1 MGPAAVPASV
11 VRAVRDAG
19 SARQSGPL
27 RICILVLGCRRSS
40 ISTHVSSVSHVS
52 RGTHQSVTSVKAV
65 VARGAVAAC
74 NGAATRS
81 GRPRHTDT
89 PRTMGGYR
97 ARSGIA
103 PQTSRRTDG
112 GEAESHT
119 HRSSTDTLHVSARS
133 MWPALSPLLSPFQRR
148 RAATRRAEPVSA
160 GDLGAARDAGMR
172 DGSVGSVPKADR
184 LGCELRQPPF
194 LYPLD
199 HVQAVGGRAGW
210 PRAGGG
216 EGVRR

>member
-1 MGPAAVPASV
+1 M
-11 VRAVRDAG
+11 RDAG
-19 SARQSGPL
+19 SARQKVGHSAFAFWFWVVGDHPSAL
-27 RICILVLGCRRSS
+27 MS
-40 ISTHVSSVSHVS
+40 
-52 RGTHQSVTSVKAV
+52 HQSVTSVKAV

-103 PQTSRRTDG
+103 RQTTRRTDG
-112 GEAESHT
+112 GGNQNPTHT
-119 HRSSTDTLHVSARS
+119 GAAQTPYTSALARCGRR
-133 MWPALSPLLSPFQRR
+133 SPLGPISPFQRR

>member
-1 MGPAAVPASV
+1 MAARASNRSGDRDGDRWTRPCPFDGELLPIGAFGKTSVGPAAVPASV

-27 RICILVLGCRRSS
+27 RICILVLGGLSRRSHPS
-40 ISTHVSSVSHVS
+40 ANNIPKTKI
-52 RGTHQSVTSVKAV
+52 HQ
-65 VARGAVAAC
+65 
-74 NGAATRS
+74 
-81 GRPRHTDT
+81 HTTYT

-133 MWPALSPLLSPFQRR
+133 MWPALSPRSYRLFNGRVRP
-148 RAATRRAEPVSA
+148 RAAPSRSRRETSEPHA
-160 GDLGAARDAGMR
+160 MR
-172 DGSVGSVPKADR
+172 ACAMAPLAP
-184 LGCELRQPPF
+184 CLRQI
-194 LYPLD
+194 D
-199 HVQAVGGRAGW
+199 
-210 PRAGGG
+210 
-216 EGVRR
+216 

>member
-1 MGPAAVPASV
+1 M
-11 VRAVRDAG
+11 
-19 SARQSGPL
+19 GPL
-27 RICILVLGCRRSS
+27 RIFILVLGCRRSS
-40 ISTHVSSVSHVS
+40 ISTHK
-52 RGTHQSVTSVKAV
+52 SVKAV
-65 VARGAVAAC
+65 VARERRVAAC

-81 GRPRHTDT
+81 GRPTHRHTT
-89 PRTMGGYR
+89 HNGRLSRTIGLRTHRKHLAAQMGGGIIPHTPEQR
-97 ARSGIA
+97 RHLTRQRSLDVAG
-103 PQTSRRTDG
+103 
-112 GEAESHT
+112 
-119 HRSSTDTLHVSARS
+119 
-133 MWPALSPLLSPFQRR
+133 ALPLLSPFQRR

-194 LYPLD
+194 LYLD

>member
-1 MGPAAVPASV
+1 MGHSAFAFWFWV
-11 VRAVRDAG
+11 VGDHP
-19 SARQSGPL
+19 SALMS
-27 RICILVLGCRRSS
+27 
-40 ISTHVSSVSHVS
+40 
-52 RGTHQSVTSVKAV
+52 HQSVTSVKAV

-81 GRPRHTDT
+81 GRPRQPTHHAQWEAIAHD
-89 PRTMGGYR
+89 R
-97 ARSGIA
+97 A
-103 PQTSRRTDG
+103 SRRKQLAAQMG